1 MGTRSWVA
9 SAVLILGFASTAHA
23 DPKGDI
29 QAKNKEAMESYDMM
43 DYEAAKKL
51 LHQALATAK
60 KAKLDKDPVT
70 AHVYL
75 SIGIA
80 AFAAGDTDGAKAAF
94 TSAVQI
100 DPKIQIDAAYKSP
113 ELVKLL
119 DEARASAGSSSS
131 SGGSG
136 SGSSEPVG
144 DSGIDCSSVKGVQHV
159 IIDTAKAGVA
169 QPIELFLG
177 SDIKPVKVSVWWRSE
192 GQTDFSEAKLTKQG
206 DCKYTGQIPAAAMH
220 GGLVHYYVGAFDAN
234 NKMMAGKGSSGS
246 PNIIELSGGGQIK
259 NDEEDPIS
267 GTKKPK
273 SGGDASPASTVSVS
287 GGVIAGGKAPKVM
300 IAVMGGTGFGYVT
313 GDTEGGNPVES
324 CCIGNSFVVLTPEL
338 GYYVNSQ
345 ISVGIAARV
354 GLPIGANVN
363 AMDRDGH
370 STIAPA
376 FLLRLRYALSPSG
389 EGIRVMAQ
397 VGGGVMR
404 NTIKLKG
411 QPSGMDTDIV
421 GQGPLLI
428 GAGVGYTKK
437 LGGALSFVADA
448 SALGGIAVTSKV
460 GGLTVN
466 NGIGADLSLG
476 LSLGF

>member
-9 SAVLILGFASTAHA
+9 SAVLILGLASSAHA

-51 LHQALATAK
+51 LTQALATAK

-80 AFAAGDTDGAKAAF
+80 AFAAGDADGAKAAF

-131 SGGSG
+131 SGG
-136 SGSSEPVG
+136 GSSEPAG
-144 DSGIDCSSVKGVQHV
+144 DGTDCSAVKGLQHN
-159 IIDTAKAGVA
+159 IIDSAKAGVA
-169 QPIELFLG
+169 QPIELLLG
-177 SDIKPVKVSVWWRSE
+177 SDIKPVKVSVWWRTE

-259 NDEEDPIS
+259 NDEEDPIN

-273 SGGDASPASTVSVS
+273 SGGDAGGAGSVSVS

-345 ISVGIAARV
+345 ISVGLAARV

-376 FLLRLRYALSPSG
+376 VLLRLRYALSRSG

-437 LGGALSFVADA
+437 LGGAVSFVADV

-460 GGLTVN
+460 GGLKVN

-476 LSLGF
+476 LALGF